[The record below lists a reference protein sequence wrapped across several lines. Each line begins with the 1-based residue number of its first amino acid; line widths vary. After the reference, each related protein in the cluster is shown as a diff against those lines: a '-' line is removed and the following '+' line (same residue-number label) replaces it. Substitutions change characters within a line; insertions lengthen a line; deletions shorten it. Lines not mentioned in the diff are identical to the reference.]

1 MTIYGTTI
9 DMSYG
14 FDIMCGSKVLRH
26 FEGTPDGYA
35 AAKAYAAQGRGRYIR
50 YYGKKS

>member
-1 MTIYGTTI
+1 MTIYGTII
-9 DMSYG
+9 DRSCG
-14 FDIMCGSKVLRH
+14 FDVMSRGKALRH
-26 FEGTPDGYA
+26 FEGTADGYA

>member
-9 DMSYG
+9 DMSCG
-14 FDIMCGSKVLRH
+14 FDVMHKGKALHH
-26 FEGTPDGYA
+26 FEGTADGYA